1 MHSLPGISF
10 DCSDETYRS
19 LLVQAVKECD
29 VQTYHVLIANGADPL
44 KRFELPE
51 PDPRDQY
58 HWYDSYDGYF
68 GDYEASCD
76 QPTEED
82 TLLFLAARVGC
93 AHIVEHLLAL
103 GEDPEHRGASR
114 QNALEAWVQSS
125 QVDME
130 NCHWDR
136 VGELLLEAG
145 CNPKSN
151 NGYVW
156 KAAAGKKDG
165 RAKHILL
172 GWQARLDREAL
183 AERTVQV
190 GAAAND
196 ALGHGVG
203 TDEVDQGRGR
213 RGRL

>member
-1 MHSLPGISF
+1 MTPFSGISF

-29 VQTYHVLIANGADPL
+29 VQTYHVLLVNGADPL
-44 KRFELPE
+44 KRFPL
-51 PDPRDQY
+51 PDPDPEDEHY
-58 HWYDSYDGYF
+58 WYDSYDGYY
-68 GDYEASCD
+68 GDYEASHAR
-76 QPTEED
+76 PTEED

-93 AHIVEHLLAL
+93 ADIVAHLLAL

-114 QNALEAWVQSS
+114 QNALEAWVQSG
-125 QVDME
+125 QVDLE
-130 NCHWDR
+130 HCHWER

-156 KAAAGKKDG
+156 KAAARKRDG
-165 RAKHILL
+165 GAKHILL
-172 GWQARLDREAL
+172 GWQAKLDREAL
-183 AERTVQV
+183 AERTAQA

-196 ALGHGVG
+196 AQGRGAG